1 MIFEKSLSFFSLF
14 EIATPSIVSII
25 IYFCIIR
32 FNIDQSNTV
41 LFFLGLIHDIINGE
55 NLGTTTIFL
64 LLLKYCTKSMI
75 FEKIYKMNQE
85 EWIFFT
91 LIFIFSFF
99 IVFLLNMIINL
110 SVPELSPTFFHIGI
124 TLILFPIINIGI
136 NFFSFVTQFIKS

>member
-1 MIFEKSLSFFSLF
+1 MNFQKSLSFFSLF
-14 EIATPSIVSII
+14 EIATPNVISIL
-25 IYFCIIR
+25 IYFCVIR
-32 FNIDQSNTV
+32 FNINPSNTV

-64 LLLKYCTKSMI
+64 LLFKYFTKIMLY
-75 FEKIYKMNQE
+75 EKFNKVNQE

-91 LIFIFSFF
+91 LIFIFSFT
-99 IVFLLNMIINL
+99 IVLLLNIVINF
-110 SVPELSPTFFHIGI
+110 SIPELSPTFFHIGI